1 MSHAKLLIGLV
12 LLITRHRPRASRLE
26 AYDACPAV
34 QLKQRS
40 SGHVLNIFHW
50 KKTQQIVRIT
60 LNIPFL
66 MLLWFLFC
74 LARADPISVKVP
86 TSATLD
92 VRLHR
97 TKLLF
102 CLKNSC
108 FGSNFSWNCEGHK
121 TNRFDFFLFSEFFRQ
136 KKYRALKKTCSWA
149 SHKFF
154 RVAWSRVSQSRES
167 HVRGKIYSSSSFVI
181 HSLPVEWTNFWM
193 SVRLSWSSHRL
204 AKALTFLKKVR

>member
-1 MSHAKLLIGLV
+1 
-12 LLITRHRPRASRLE
+12 
-26 AYDACPAV
+26 
-34 QLKQRS
+34 
-40 SGHVLNIFHW
+40 
-50 KKTQQIVRIT
+50 
-60 LNIPFL
+60 

-102 CLKNSC
+102 CLINSC

-181 HSLPVEWTNFWM
+181 LSFVTCGMNKFLNECSLKLVK
-193 SVRLSWSSHRL
+193 SSSSESFDL
-204 AKALTFLKKVR
+204 LEESPLKQV